1 VISNEFKQLIHDLI
15 IIICKFRTYRIGTH
29 NGYNFQV
36 IDTGGIVFDDTVDI
50 FADRITQQALQGDL

>member
-1 VISNEFKQLIHDLI
+1 MNDLI
-15 IIICKFRTYRIGTH
+15 IIIWNFMITLCRTYRIGTH

-50 FADRITQQALQGDL
+50 FADRITQQALQGDI